1 MSESASP
8 TGLSPWKAPNLNALD
23 AADVEPLLDDEARQS
38 IINEAYAEGY
48 AKGHEAGEAAGN
60 ALTADRANAFLA
72 LLDGIDQPLIRMD
85 QHLVEEVAELAA
97 VIAAEIAR
105 STLTVE
111 PDGLYKHILNLTESL
126 SAQQD
131 PYKVF
136 LHPDD
141 KALVTAYVQGLS
153 DEHPNN
159 NWILFE
165 ETSLQPGD
173 VRIQAS
179 DSAIEAKLTDAAI
192 HAVRDAMMD
201 ERET

>member
-1 MSESASP
+1 MSERSSP
-8 TGLSPWKAPNLNALD
+8 AELSPWEAPDLNALD
-23 AADVEPLLDDEARQS
+23 SAEAEPLHDQEARQA

-72 LLDGIDQPLIRMD
+72 LLDGIDQPLIQMD
-85 QHLVEEVAELAA
+85 QHLVKEVAELAA
-97 VIAAEIAR
+97 VIAAELAR

-111 PDGLYKHILNLTESL
+111 PDGLHQHILKLTESL

-131 PYKVF
+131 PYKIF
-136 LHPDD
+136 LHPGD
-141 KALVTAYVQGLS
+141 KVLVAAYIEELP
-153 DEHPNN
+153 DEQARN
-159 NWILFE
+159 NWVLIE

-179 DSAIEAKLTDAAI
+179 DSSIEAKLTDAAI
-192 HAVRDAMMD
+192 SAVRDAMMK
-201 ERET
+201 ERDA